1 LGIRQ
6 ILQSQPSC
14 QPPAELPEQTKNVSP
29 LLIWQRCQI
38 SKFLQECRDY
48 EDCSDRRRTAGT
60 RQDSELMPEPL
71 NIADRLRTSA
81 GLVPDQPAVV
91 FPACRDRRGRTAWT
105 QISFAKLDAEVDQLA
120 RGLISLG
127 VRPGHRLVLMV
138 RPSIE
143 FISLV
148 FAVFRTGAVCVLI
161 DPGMG
166 RSSLLKCLDETDPDG
181 FIAIPLVHLI
191 RSLMPWRFRRSQLNV
206 NVGPSVL
213 LPWLESLE
221 ALLQRGLAASALPLP
236 QTMSTDPAAVIFTSG
251 STGPPKGVVFE
262 HGMFNAQV
270 DLIRSFYRIAPGETD
285 LPGFP
290 LFALFN
296 LAMQVTTVI
305 PEMDPT
311 RPADADPLKILAGID
326 TQRATQAYGSPA
338 MWNRVGRYCEQTG
351 IRIERLN
358 RVLSAGAPVPL
369 HVVRRMTALLRPD
382 ADIHTPYGATE
393 CLPVAS
399 IGGREILAE
408 TATQSAA
415 GRGTCVGSVF
425 PGVEVRIIRSTAAII
440 PDISAAEQ
448 LPDGEIGE
456 IIVRS
461 PAAARQYFRRPEATA
476 AARIPDGSTFW
487 HRMGDVG
494 FLDEQQR
501 LWFCGRLAHVVH
513 TPHGPMYS
521 VCCEAIFDQHPQ
533 IYRSALTGEGPAGH
547 ERPLIIV
554 EPEPGQFPESPQSA
568 EKLRAEL
575 LDLAAGNPLTA
586 AIKRVLFHRSFPVDT
601 RHNVKINREQ
611 LRLWAAGQP

>member
-1 LGIRQ
+1 VETRR
-6 ILQSQPSC
+6 
-14 QPPAELPEQTKNVSP
+14 ELEIMST
-29 LLIWQRCQI
+29 
-38 SKFLQECRDY
+38 
-48 EDCSDRRRTAGT
+48 
-60 RQDSELMPEPL
+60 PL
-71 NIADRLRTSA
+71 NIADRLRCSA
-81 GLVPDQPAVV
+81 SIVPDQPAVI
-91 FPACRDRRGRTAWT
+91 FPACRDHRGRTAWT
-105 QISFAKLDAEVDQLA
+105 QVSFAQLDAEVDQLT

-127 VRPGHRLVLMV
+127 VRPGQRMVLMV

-143 FISLV
+143 FIALV
-148 FAVFRTGAVCVLI
+148 FAVFRTGAICVLI

-166 RSSLLKCLDETDPDG
+166 RGSLLKCLDETDPDG

-191 RSLMPWRFRRSQLNV
+191 RSLMPWRYRRARLNV
-206 NVGPSVL
+206 SVGSRN
-213 LPWLESLE
+213 LPWLESLDG
-221 ALLQRGLAASALPLP
+221 LLQRGSMADSAALP
-236 QTMSTDPAAVIFTSG
+236 QTLATDPAAIIFTSG

-270 DLIRSFYRIAPGETD
+270 DLIRSFYGIAPGETD

-305 PEMDPT
+305 PEMDPA
-311 RPADADPLKILAGID
+311 RPAAVDPLRILEGLS

-338 MWNRVGRYCEQTG
+338 MWNRTGRHCEQFG

-369 HVVRRMTALLRPD
+369 HVIRRITAMLRPD

-408 TATQSAA
+408 TAPQSAS
-415 GRGTCVGSVF
+415 GRGTCVGRVF
-425 PGVEVRIIRSTAAII
+425 AGVEVRIIRATDAVI
-440 PDISAAEQ
+440 PNICQAEQ
-448 LPDGEIGE
+448 LPPGEIGE

-461 PAAARQYFRRPEATA
+461 PAATREYFRRPEATA
-476 AARIPDGSTFW
+476 AAKISDGETFW

-501 LWFCGRLAHVVH
+501 LWFCGRRAHIVH
-513 TPHGPMYS
+513 TAAGPMYS

-533 IYRSALTGEGPAGH
+533 IYRSALIGLGPVGD
-547 ERPLIIV
+547 ERPLIVV
-554 EPEPGQFPESPQSA
+554 EPEGGQFPDTPA
-568 EKLRAEL
+568 AANRLTAEL
-575 LDLAAGNPLTA
+575 LAIAAANPLTA
-586 AIKRVLFHRSFPVDT
+586 SIQRVLFHRSFPVDT

-611 LRLWAAGQP
+611 LRIWAAIQP